1 MKNLTDGAKEDSCGG
16 SALNAGLG
24 QWISV
29 NDRLPIN
36 DYEVVF
42 VLLNDLRLG
51 ITFSYDD
58 AKSAADDKN
67 VDICICRDFEKWLCA
82 QGTYDLD
89 KIKSWMSIPKEHP
102 NKTN

>member
-1 MKNLTDGAKEDSCGG
+1 MTNLTNDTEESRSGG
-16 SALNAGLG
+16 SAFNAGLG

-29 NDRLPIN
+29 NDKLPTN

-51 ITFSYDD
+51 VTFSYDD
-58 AKSAADDKN
+58 AKRAADDKT
-67 VDICICRDFEKWLCA
+67 VDICFSRNLGKWHCT

-89 KIKSWMSIPKEHP
+89 KIRSWMSIPKEHP
-102 NKTN
+102 NK